1 MVDKIIA
8 CNWESGIFYEEYRLI
23 SLFDL
28 GYVFLKLTYYFKCS
42 SEIFM
47 RQFMISEIVK
57 KFDSL
62 LILDD
67 TLTIDNVYE
76 RLEEEFGETN
86 YGKVKYYSEGL
97 YWIGYLIVIAYTM
110 IYHKNKFMKFLTI
123 LYIELA
129 Y

>member
-1 MVDKIIA
+1 M
-8 CNWESGIFYEEYRLI
+8 
-23 SLFDL
+23 
-28 GYVFLKLTYYFKCS
+28 
-42 SEIFM
+42 M
-47 RQFMISEIVK
+47 SEIVK
-57 KFDSL
+57 EFDSL
-62 LILDD
+62 SILDD
-67 TLTIDNVYE
+67 TLVIDNVYE

-97 YWIGYLIVIAYTM
+97 YWIGYLIVITYTM

>member
-1 MVDKIIA
+1 MM
-8 CNWESGIFYEEYRLI
+8 
-23 SLFDL
+23 
-28 GYVFLKLTYYFKCS
+28 
-42 SEIFM
+42 SEIAK
-47 RQFMISEIVK
+47 E
-57 KFDSL
+57 FDSL
-62 LILDD
+62 SILDG

-97 YWIGYLIVIAYTM
+97 YWIGYLIVITYTM

>member
-1 MVDKIIA
+1 MRNIDKDGLLVCSIHG
-8 CNWESGIFYEEYRLI
+8 EF
-23 SLFDL
+23 F
-28 GYVFLKLTYYFKCS
+28 KYFKCS

-47 RQFMISEIVK
+47 RRFMISEIVK

-86 YGKVKYYSEGL
+86 YGKVKYL
-97 YWIGYLIVIAYTM
+97 
-110 IYHKNKFMKFLTI
+110 
-123 LYIELA
+123 
-129 Y
+129 

>member
-1 MVDKIIA
+1 
-8 CNWESGIFYEEYRLI
+8 
-23 SLFDL
+23 
-28 GYVFLKLTYYFKCS
+28 
-42 SEIFM
+42 
-47 RQFMISEIVK
+47 MISEIVK